1 MIPDVSK
8 QPEVMQGAVE
18 AGKTL
23 GERLR
28 QEHDRAQVTQKMQ
41 AIMMEKFE
49 GAV

>member
-1 MIPDVSK
+1 MK
-8 QPEVMQGAVE
+8 AAVE
-18 AGKTL
+18 AGKKL

-28 QEHDRAQVTQKMQ
+28 EEHDRAQVTQNMQ